1 MTYTAEQLI
10 AAQKSNVETLAGLTS
25 HVFFGLEKLF
35 ELNVATAKATV
46 SESFDHTQAVLSVR
60 DVQELLALQTG
71 LLQPVMEKSAA
82 YNRHVY
88 DIASDTG
95 AEFTKVI
102 EAKLVEAQKAFS
114 AAVDGALKN
123 APVGSD
129 TAVALFKSA
138 FSASQGA
145 IESAQAAA
153 RQAMELAGTN
163 FNAVTRQATASA
175 KKR

>member
-25 HVFFGLEKLF
+25 QFFSGLEKLF
-35 ELNVATAKATV
+35 ELNVVTTKAAV
-46 SESFDHTQAVLSVR
+46 SGAFDHTQAVLSVR
-60 DVQELLALQTG
+60 DAQELLALQAG
-71 LLQPVMEKSAA
+71 LFQPAMEKSAA

-95 AEFTKVI
+95 AEFTKVF
-102 EAKLVEAQKAFS
+102 EAKLAEAQKAFS
-114 AAVDGALKN
+114 TEVDGALKN
-123 APVGSD
+123 APAGSD

-138 FSASQGA
+138 FSASQSA

-153 RQAMELAGTN
+153 KQAMELAGTN
-163 FNAVTRQATASA
+163 FNAVASQAAAGA